1 MAIYQEVKKPT
12 GKFKVKFLPNNV
24 EIDVFKE
31 GENLL
36 KIAMAAGIHINASCG
51 GIGACGKCKVKII
64 GTNYIGG
71 KSPKLSEDEIIQ
83 FIFKD
88 EFSTAKEVTE
98 ISGRGVGLSS
108 VLTELKKI
116 NGNIQIDNRLG
127 EGITFTFSFNLV

>member
-1 MAIYQEVKKPT
+1 MTALSDQALAKGLEKSYKIDVKK
-12 GKFKVKFLPNNV
+12 
-24 EIDVFKE
+24 IA
-31 GENLL
+31 NL
-36 KIAMAAGIHINASCG
+36 AVQRGIVSEDE
-51 GIGACGKCKVKII
+51 V
-64 GTNYIGG
+64 
-71 KSPKLSEDEIIQ
+71 SKLSEDEVIR